1 MGRPKKTI
9 NPYEGNNSEENELL
23 NGGEGAE
30 NMGLEHE
37 TEGNGGEGGDDNTA
51 RKPEGDGGEE
61 GVGNTTQKTE
71 GNESPEEE
79 ENKKEEAKNV
89 GPEVNASVQNLLRIF
104 NGYDELY
111 ISKVG
116 GVFPKGNVPGY
127 VKDAVLYKNPFF
139 KKKH

>member
-9 NPYEGNNSEENELL
+9 NPFEENNSEENELL
-23 NGGEGAE
+23 NGGEGTE
-30 NMGLEHE
+30 NMGPEHE
-37 TEGNGGEGGDDNTA
+37 TEGNGGE
-51 RKPEGDGGEE
+51 EGA
-61 GVGNTTQKTE
+61 GNTTHKTE
-71 GNESPEEE
+71 GNESPKEE

-111 ISKVG
+111 ISKAG

>member
-9 NPYEGNNSEENELL
+9 NPYEGDNSEENELL

-30 NMGLEHE
+30 NMGPEHE
-37 TEGNGGEGGDDNTA
+37 IEGNGGE
-51 RKPEGDGGEE
+51 EGTE
-61 GVGNTTQKTE
+61 NTTQKTE

-111 ISKVG
+111 ISKAG

>member
-9 NPYEGNNSEENELL
+9 NPFEGNNSEENELL

-30 NMGLEHE
+30 NMGPEYE
-37 TEGNGGEGGDDNTA
+37 T
-51 RKPEGDGGEE
+51 EGDGGEE
-61 GVGNTTQKTE
+61 SAGNTTQKTE
-71 GNESPEEE
+71 GNELPEEG

-111 ISKVG
+111 ISKAG

>member
-9 NPYEGNNSEENELL
+9 NPFEGNNSEENELL

-30 NMGLEHE
+30 NMGPEYE
-37 TEGNGGEGGDDNTA
+37 TEDNGGDEGA
-51 RKPEGDGGEE
+51 
-61 GVGNTTQKTE
+61 GNTTQKTE

-111 ISKVG
+111 ISKAG

>member
-9 NPYEGNNSEENELL
+9 NPFEENNSEENELL

-30 NMGLEHE
+30 NMGPEHE
-37 TEGNGGEGGDDNTA
+37 TEGNGGE
-51 RKPEGDGGEE
+51 EGA
-61 GVGNTTQKTE
+61 GNTTQKTE

-111 ISKVG
+111 ISKAG

>member
-23 NGGEGAE
+23 NGGEDTE
-30 NMGLEHE
+30 NMGPEHE
-37 TEGNGGEGGDDNTA
+37 TEGNGGDEGA
-51 RKPEGDGGEE
+51 
-61 GVGNTTQKTE
+61 GNTTQKTE

-111 ISKVG
+111 ISKAG

>member
-9 NPYEGNNSEENELL
+9 NPFEENNSEENELL

-30 NMGLEHE
+30 NMGPEHG
-37 TEGNGGEGGDDNTA
+37 TEGNGGVEEGDKNTA
-51 RKPEGDGGEE
+51 QGTEGD
-61 GVGNTTQKTE
+61 
-71 GNESPEEE
+71 ESPEEE

-89 GPEVNASVQNLLRIF
+89 GPEVSASVQHLLRIF

-111 ISKVG
+111 ISKAG

>member
-9 NPYEGNNSEENELL
+9 NPFEENNSEENELL
-23 NGGEGAE
+23 NGGEGTE
-30 NMGLEHE
+30 NMGPEHE
-37 TEGNGGEGGDDNTA
+37 TEDN
-51 RKPEGDGGEE
+51 GGEE
-61 GVGNTTQKTE
+61 GAGNATQKTE

-111 ISKVG
+111 ISKAG

>member
-9 NPYEGNNSEENELL
+9 NPYEGDNSEENELL
-23 NGGEGAE
+23 NGGEGTE
-30 NMGLEHE
+30 NMGPEHE
-37 TEGNGGEGGDDNTA
+37 TEGNGGDEGA
-51 RKPEGDGGEE
+51 E
-61 GVGNTTQKTE
+61 NTTQKTE

-111 ISKVG
+111 ISKAG

>member
-9 NPYEGNNSEENELL
+9 NPFEENNSEENELL
-23 NGGEGAE
+23 NGGEGTE
-30 NMGLEHE
+30 NMGPEHE
-37 TEGNGGEGGDDNTA
+37 TEGNGGE
-51 RKPEGDGGEE
+51 EGA
-61 GVGNTTQKTE
+61 GNTTQKTE
-71 GNESPEEE
+71 GNESPKEE

-111 ISKVG
+111 ISKAG